1 MVMVVLP
8 QRSGEVGGDKV
19 IHALVCVA
27 PGSGLWWTWISW
39 MLYPLL
45 GLLIEWL
52 LDRCGR
58 VVCSSIRFP
67 CPSALLSLTPPLLLP
82 RLVGRLS
89 WWWRYIMVFSRLKGR
104 LSWWR
109 RQVVLHRLMSS
120 GSSSPKRHVPLHCH
134 SRRRAAELEFD
145 SVKLLVV
152 CCESL
157 ESIAWLCGVQDV
169 GGLVKD
175 WCCLHA
181 FQGGV

>member
-19 IHALVCVA
+19 IHALFCVA

-52 LDRCGR
+52 LDWCGR

-67 CPSALLSLTPPLLLP
+67 CPSTLLSLTPPLLLP

-120 GSSSPKRHVPLHCH
+120 GSSSPKGM
-134 SRRRAAELEFD
+134 SRCIAIVEEEQLNLSWRALNF
-145 SVKLLVV
+145 LL
-152 CCESL
+152 SAAKAL
-157 ESIAWLCGVQDV
+157 SQ
-169 GGLVKD
+169 
-175 WCCLHA
+175 
-181 FQGGV
+181 